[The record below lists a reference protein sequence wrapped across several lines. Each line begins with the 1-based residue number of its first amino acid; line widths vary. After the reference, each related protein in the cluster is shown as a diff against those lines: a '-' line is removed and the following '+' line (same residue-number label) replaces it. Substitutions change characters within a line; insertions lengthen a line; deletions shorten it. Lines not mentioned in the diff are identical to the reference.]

1 MGGGAINTTSLFLMP
16 TSHTNAKTGKI
27 SYLPDSLSFFVA
39 GYCYSEGAK
48 GFDEKADIILRPE
61 PTNKYDKEAIAVYV
75 GTMPIGYVPRPLNSF
90 LRYFLFDKCFNFFR
104 LSDFNPKRKHCEV
117 QITMLP

>member
-1 MGGGAINTTSLFLMP
+1 MP
-16 TSHTNAKTGKI
+16 TSHTNAKTNKI

-48 GFDEKADIILRPE
+48 GFDEKAEVALIQE
-61 PTNKYDKEAIAVYV
+61 PNNKYDKEAICVRV
-75 GTMPIGYVPRPLNSF
+75 GTTSIGYVPRPLNSF
-90 LRYFLFDKCFNFFR
+90 LLHFLGQSPAVFFA